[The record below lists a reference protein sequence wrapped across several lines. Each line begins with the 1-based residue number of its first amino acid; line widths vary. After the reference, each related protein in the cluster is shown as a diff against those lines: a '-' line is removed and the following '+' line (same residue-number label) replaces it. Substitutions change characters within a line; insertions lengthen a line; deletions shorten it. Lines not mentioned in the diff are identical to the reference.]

1 MLSNLYAVC
10 GFWVCVSVR
19 AIARIVNLPNPA
31 GMLLVEKTPWGN
43 FS

>member
-10 GFWVCVSVR
+10 GVCVSVM

-31 GMLLVEKTPWGN
+31 GMVLVEKTPWGN